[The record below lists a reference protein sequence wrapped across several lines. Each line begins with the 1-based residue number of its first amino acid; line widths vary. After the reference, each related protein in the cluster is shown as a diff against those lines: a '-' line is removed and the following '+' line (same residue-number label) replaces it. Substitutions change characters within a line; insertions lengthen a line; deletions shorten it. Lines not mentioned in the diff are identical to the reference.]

1 MTATSTRSTRRAE
14 GVAAHSLPH
23 PQRATRHHQQ
33 LLQQSNSSRPLKRL
47 HEATNLSYDLKPPKK
62 TKFEI
67 EIPSKSQYQARLYPE
82 NVNVDSRQQH
92 HQRPA
97 RVASVSATH
106 NKPPK
111 HDRQPT
117 AAPPPEAPE
126 PSAPAAPTQGV
137 PKITTNAK
145 AKAAPGLTKHRE
157 KVVNG
162 IKHELDRLQPIKTDT
177 ASTSQGRKL
186 RSQEGVRYK
195 SELSAYF
202 PEYDEVIG
210 NIPKEQ
216 RGSSYLSLRI
226 LYCGIDIDSAADCSH
241 VCRYTHA

>member
-23 PQRATRHHQQ
+23 TQPLPHQTQRATRQ
-33 LLQQSNSSRPLKRL
+33 LLQQSNSGRPLKRL
-47 HEATNLSYDLKPPKK
+47 HEATNLAYDIKSPKK
-62 TKFEI
+62 AKFEI
-67 EIPSKSQYQARLYPE
+67 EIPSKTQYQARLYPE
-82 NVNVDSRQQH
+82 N

-97 RVASVSATH
+97 RVSSTISATTH

-117 AAPPPEAPE
+117 TAPSPPQAPE
-126 PSAPAAPTQGV
+126 PLPQAPAPTLSQASK
-137 PKITTNAK
+137 PSTTHAK
-145 AKAAPGLTKHRE
+145 GLTKHRE

-162 IKHELDRLQPIKTDT
+162 IKHELDRLQPNKADAA
-177 ASTSQGRKL
+177 ASSGQGRKL

-216 RGSSYLSLRI
+216 REYFHPITMR
-226 LYCGIDIDSAADCSH
+226 YRTDIDSAADYSH
-241 VCRYTHA
+241 FCRHIDS

>member
-33 LLQQSNSSRPLKRL
+33 LLLPPSNSGRPLKRL
-47 HEATNLSYDLKPPKK
+47 HEATNLAYDHKPPKK
-62 TKFEI
+62 AKFEI

-82 NVNVDSRQQH
+82 NVDSRPQG

-97 RVASVSATH
+97 RLATVSAPH
-106 NKPPK
+106 NNPPK
-111 HDRQPT
+111 HDPT
-117 AAPPPEAPE
+117 PAAAPPTRAPE
-126 PSAPAAPTQGV
+126 PPPPAAAPTQS
-137 PKITTNAK
+137 TAK
-145 AKAAPGLTKHRE
+145 PTSNGRGKAAAPARTNHRE

-162 IKHELDRLQPIKTDT
+162 IKHELDRLQPNTADK

-210 NIPKEQ
+210 NVPKEKRESPRFVLKP
-216 RGSSYLSLRI
+216 RGTT
-226 LYCGIDIDSAADCSH
+226 IDSA
-241 VCRYTHA
+241 R

>member
-23 PQRATRHHQQ
+23 PQRATRHQQ

-62 TKFEI
+62 TRFEI

-82 NVNVDSRQQH
+82 NVNVESRQQH

-111 HDRQPT
+111 HDHQPT
-117 AAPPPEAPE
+117 ATPPPEAPE
-126 PSAPAAPTQGV
+126 PSAPAAPTQDAS
-137 PKITTNAK
+137 KTATNAK
-145 AKAAPGLTKHRE
+145 AKAASGLTKHKE

-162 IKHELDRLQPIKTDT
+162 IKHELDRLQPTTTDT
-177 ASTSQGRKL
+177 VSNSQGRKL

-216 RGSSYLSLRI
+216 RKSSYLGF
-226 LYCGIDIDSAADCSH
+226 LYCDIVIDSAADCSH